1 MSYQQK
7 KAIVSISTGLLL
19 LAAYCFTAFGKVRAG
34 LAAPDDLTFWA
45 TTMLVFVGI
54 GIAATIV
61 IQIIFHILLSVSVAV
76 KVKIERRDCED
87 GKLDSMIAR
96 EMVEDEMDKLIELK
110 SSRVG
115 FGFAGAGFLA
125 GLICL
130 VSGLSAAVLLNILYG
145 AFSLGTIAEGFAQL
159 YYYKRGLRHGQK
171 I

>member
-76 KVKIERRDCED
+76 KVKIEHGDCED
-87 GKLDSMIAR
+87 GKIDSMIAR

-110 SSRVG
+110 ANKIGYSFVG
-115 FGFAGAGFLA
+115 FGFVA
-125 GLICL
+125 GLITL
-130 VSGLSAAVLLNILYG
+130 ALGLPAAIMLNILFL
-145 AFSLGTIAEGFAQL
+145 ASMLGSIVEGLIQL
-159 YYYKRGLRHGQK
+159 RYYRKGV
-171 I
+171 